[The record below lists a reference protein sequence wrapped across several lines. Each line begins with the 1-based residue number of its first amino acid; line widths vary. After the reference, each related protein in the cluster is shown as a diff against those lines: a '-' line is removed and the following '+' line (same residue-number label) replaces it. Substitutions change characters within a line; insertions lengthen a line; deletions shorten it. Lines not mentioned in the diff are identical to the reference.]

1 MVKLINNHSQ
11 PLSLEGGVIL
21 AAAGTEG
28 SEREVEALSEFD
40 RRRLVDTGRVSVIE
54 SKKATAEDAEVRRG
68 SRKGE
73 Q

>member
-1 MVKLINNHSQ
+1 MKLINNHSQ

-28 SEREVEALSEFD
+28 SVREVEALSEFD
-40 RRRLVDTGRVSVIE
+40 RRRLVDTGRVAILEDPSQVTDAR
-54 SKKATAEDAEVRRG
+54 KA